1 MHQAATAVEK
11 LLNDPHRLAHLEAA
25 TNMSWRGGGE
35 GYSSIYEGEVAPLQ
49 RFLADVPV
57 SAGAWMYI
65 HSVEENSKCGHSDA
79 LQLTT
84 PDKKHPSTTTTTTTT
99 TTCSSSSSS
108 QQHVPATHIVD
119 SSSKISK
126 CDIEIDASWSSLV
139 CLTPDATQLANPHWS
154 PLKDVNIAVDISND
168 DDRLREATEAAK
180 RGDIAPLR
188 LMIVDAVLGTCDGVD
203 RAPIPAQDPIVAIS
217 CITTTF
223 TGSAAAGDHRRG
235 GGEGEGGEDE
245 DDENNADEEEEGN
258 GGGTKTTAIALSS
271 AAVAGAPSRPS
282 ASKAA
287 PLGSSSKEQQ
297 HHPRTYTFVWNPTL
311 STSSPPTTIE
321 EQGTHIAVFKEEAD
335 LLSSFI
341 SFLNTYD
348 PDILVTFQVGD
359 TLDRIKKRSEAL
371 GVGGNSGS
379 NGLLFGVGRLVG
391 RHANA
396 AIVKKV
402 TMYSAAWVKSQ
413 SRMASTSNQE
423 TYAMTIDGVLVIDIL
438 RQVLTGST
446 LSSFSL
452 VDCVQTLLGQTLEV
466 IRPNHIMSHLVNNN
480 NGKEKEGGTL
490 RLARYSNQRC
500 RMIHALLDQ
509 LATIPEGFEMAR
521 ATGLTINQV
530 FYNAQMI
537 RTLSLLLREAGRR
550 GFILS
555 GRQDALALSES
566 PFLIHPVEQNTVG
579 LYKDPV
585 AVLDFAS
592 LYPSL
597 YRAYNLCYTTLLHP
611 DDVGRFS
618 KEDIFVSP
626 QTGAAFVKSRTRSG
640 VLPDILA
647 ALMNARASTR
657 EQLKHTTDTAMRAV
671 LDGRQRALKVTANA
685 LYGFTGAGASP
696 LQCAPLAN
704 SCLALG
710 AQSCRQAKQVLE
722 AAAQNGS
729 LGLTGR
735 QAKVVYAQTDS
746 LFVVLPLAKSPGEAI
761 KVGKLASSVVSQAF
775 PDPIEL
781 KFQNIMQPFLL
792 LQVNRYAGRAFS
804 TIEAAEIQGGCGEL
818 VVKGL
823 KSMWRQAA
831 PIVRTTLHGALVCI
845 IMHNDVQLALEFCTK
860 EIKRLLLGEVDLF
873 ELIMTG
879 GLWRISGE
887 QIDKAAAAA
896 AAAAS
901 GSGGGS
907 GVGGVG
913 VGGVGG
919 GGGNISNTGAS
930 EEVKGPHASL
940 AVRLAQ
946 RDPGC
951 SFVLGQRLQ
960 YVLVSGRGKLQDDAA
975 EDPLTVL
982 RQGLIPD
989 YQLYWRNKLK
999 PPLQEL
1005 LTHCVTDSQLQQLVH
1020 GGHTM
1025 VKVDFL
1031 SQQQQEQ
1038 QVLMSQKKQQ
1048 SEEKEQQRKI
1058 LTAMPP
1064 ISPSPSSSKKK
1075 KKTTRSATTLAATA
1089 ATPAAKSTQVNI
1101 KQTGLTSFFKSTA
1114 KCLSCKR
1121 GLPGTIAGDA
1131 FAPGLCPTCS
1141 SLPDKFQ
1148 ETYLDVLE
1156 DLRFQEARQCG
1167 AHDACRSCGSSTV
1180 CQPVVCENAECPVFY
1195 KRQDTD
1201 VKTVVFKQ
1209 SLDRL
1214 M

>member
-1 MHQAATAVEK
+1 
-11 LLNDPHRLAHLEAA
+11 
-25 TNMSWRGGGE
+25 MSWRGEGG
-35 GYSSIYEGEVAPLQ
+35 GYSRIYEGEVAPLQ

-65 HSVEENSKCGHSDA
+65 YSVEENSKHGHSDP
-79 LQLTT
+79 LQLAT
-84 PDKKHPSTTTTTTTT
+84 PDKKHPTTTTT
-99 TTCSSSSSS
+99 SSS
-108 QQHVPATHIVD
+108 QQHVPAARIVD

-139 CLTPDATQLANPHWS
+139 CLTPDAIQLANPHWS
-154 PLKDVNIAVDISND
+154 PLKDVDIAVDTSND
-168 DDRLREATEAAK
+168 NDRLREATDAAK
-180 RGDIAPLR
+180 QGDIAPLR
-188 LMIVDAVLGTCDGVD
+188 LMIVDAVLGTSDGDD

-223 TGSAAAGDHRRG
+223 TGSRSAGDHRGGGGG
-235 GGEGEGGEDE
+235 GGEEEEDE
-245 DDENNADEEEEGN
+245 SNAEEEEEDD
-258 GGGTKTTAIALSS
+258 GGGTKTMDISLFS

-282 ASKAA
+282 TSKAA
-287 PLGSSSKEQQ
+287 PLGSSKEQQ

-311 STSSPPTTIE
+311 SISSPTTTIE

-335 LLSSFI
+335 LLASFI
-341 SFLNTYD
+341 SSLNTYD
-348 PDILVTFQVGD
+348 PDMLVTFQVRD

-371 GVGGNSGS
+371 GVGGISGS

-391 RHANA
+391 RHAKA

-413 SRMASTSNQE
+413 ARMASTSNQE
-423 TYAMTIDGVLVIDIL
+423 TFAMTIDGVLVIDIL

-480 NGKEKEGGTL
+480 NRKEKEGGTL

-566 PFLIHPVEQNTVG
+566 PFLIHPVEHNTVG

-626 QTGAAFVKSRTRSG
+626 QTGAAFVKSRIRSG

-647 ALMNARASTR
+647 ALMNARAATR
-657 EQLKHTTDTAMRAV
+657 EQFKHTTDTAMRAV
-671 LDGRQRALKVTANA
+671 LDGRQRALKITANA

-710 AQSCRQAKQVLE
+710 AQSCRHAKQVLE
-722 AAAQNGS
+722 AAAQDGS
-729 LGLTGR
+729 LGLNGR

-746 LFVVLPLAKSPGEAI
+746 LFVVIPLAKSPGEAI
-761 KVGKLASSVVSQAF
+761 KVGKVASAVVSQAF

-792 LQVNRYAGRAFS
+792 LQVNRYAGRVFS
-804 TIEAAEIQGGCGEL
+804 TIEADEIQGGGGEL

-831 PIVRTTLHGALVCI
+831 PIVRTTLHGALVRI
-845 IMHNDVQLALEFCTK
+845 IMYNDVQSALEFCTK

-896 AAAAS
+896 AAS
-901 GSGGGS
+901 GSGGG
-907 GVGGVG
+907 
-913 VGGVGG
+913 
-919 GGGNISNTGAS
+919 GNINNTGAS

-960 YVLVSGRGKLQDDAA
+960 YILVSGRGKLQEDAA

-1005 LTHCVTDSQLQQLVH
+1005 LTHCVTGSQLQQLVH

-1031 SQQQQEQ
+1031 FQQQQQQQ

-1048 SEEKEQQRKI
+1048 SEKEEQQKKT
-1058 LTAMPP
+1058 LTAMTP
-1064 ISPSPSSSKKK
+1064 ISPPPGSSRK
-1075 KKTTRSATTLAATA
+1075 KKTTRSTTTTAATA
-1089 ATPAAKSTQVNI
+1089 TPAKPTQVNI
-1101 KQTGLTSFFKSTA
+1101 KQTDLTSFFKSTA

-1131 FAPGLCPTCS
+1131 SVPGLCPTCS
-1141 SLPDKFQ
+1141 SIPGNFQ
-1148 ETYLDVLE
+1148 QTYLDVLE
-1156 DLRFQEARQCG
+1156 NLRYQEARQCG

-1180 CQPVVCENAECPVFY
+1180 CQAVVCENAECPVFY
-1195 KRQDTD
+1195 KRQDAD

-1209 SLDRL
+1209 SFDRL